1 MTGEKPQIDAKSEPP
16 PALSQAQLILRE
28 ILQQEIPFSG
38 CLKLVTA
45 CLKLV
50 TACTLALFVSDLT
63 SSGQLYLTQ

>member
-45 CLKLV
+45 C
-50 TACTLALFVSDLT
+50 TLALFVSDLT